1 MIPQLQHRQCYPGNN
16 PESEIAFTGRGSRD
30 RPWSYHSNVPSP
42 KSASTAAQPGPAKEL
57 PDRQPRW
64 RTMMQDENGSA
75 TAELTLLTPL
85 LILMLLFIVFC
96 GRLSDTRLRLE
107 DAAHQAA
114 RAASLARST
123 TTAQI
128 SAQSTAQ
135 SALASA
141 GVTCRTIDVAV
152 NTAGLQPGSTVTAT
166 VTCVVG
172 LSDLT
177 MLGVP
182 GATTL
187 SASFSSPVDVYRGEV
202 GASGGG
208 QP

>member
-1 MIPQLQHRQCYPGNN
+1 
-16 PESEIAFTGRGSRD
+16 
-30 RPWSYHSNVPSP
+30 
-42 KSASTAAQPGPAKEL
+42 
-57 PDRQPRW
+57 
-64 RTMMQDENGSA
+64 MMRDENGSA
-75 TAELTLLTPL
+75 TAELTLLSPL
-85 LILMLLFIVFC
+85 LILMLLFVVFC
-96 GRLSDTRLRLE
+96 GLLSDTRLRVE

-135 SALASA
+135 SALAGA
-141 GVTCRTIDVAV
+141 GVTCRTVDVTV
-152 NTAGLQPGSTVTAT
+152 NTAGLRPGSTVTAT
-166 VTCVVG
+166 VACVVG

-187 SASFSSPVDVYRGEV
+187 SASFSSPVDVYRGAEV
-202 GASGGG
+202 GASGGS